1 MNWGLNLLLTFLNSL
16 KNTKEALPL
25 RTVPGH
31 LKMQQIDLK
40 RIPAASFHKRT
51 FMLQLKVIVYGWNTG
66 KE

>member
-1 MNWGLNLLLTFLNSL
+1 
-16 KNTKEALPL
+16 
-25 RTVPGH
+25 VPGH